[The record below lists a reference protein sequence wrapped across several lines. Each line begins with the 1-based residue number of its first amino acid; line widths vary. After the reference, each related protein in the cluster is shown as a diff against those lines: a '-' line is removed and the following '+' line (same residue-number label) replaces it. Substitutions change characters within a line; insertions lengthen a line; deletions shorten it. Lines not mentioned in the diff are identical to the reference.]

1 MRGNTESLIEYAYMA
16 MEWPAMKTIRIATLL
31 LVSSWLAA
39 PAATASTHVSRC
51 ATADGG
57 STYTDGSCRA
67 LGGKPAPMSANLM
80 RSLAREGALGG
91 NADFR
96 PQAGVAPAPKPGAG
110 ARNRLGESTCPR
122 TPRELAGALKRS
134 LGDGEVSRL
143 ASLYDWGGMGKRQAQ
158 AVLDRLED
166 LSERPLIDGQFF
178 ATGDGGTVQIVQG
191 AKAAPTVTEIP
202 VNRRA
207 GCLLLAL

>member
-1 MRGNTESLIEYAYMA
+1 
-16 MEWPAMKTIRIATLL
+16 MKVKAIRIPILL
-31 LVSSWLAA
+31 LSAAWLAA

-51 ATADGG
+51 TTADGG

-91 NADFR
+91 NEDFR
-96 PQAGVAPAPKPGAG
+96 PQVGATPAAAPGAG
-110 ARNRLGESTCPR
+110 NRHRLGEASCAR

-134 LGDGEVSRL
+134 LGDGEVNRL

-166 LSERPLIDGQFF
+166 LSESPLIDGQFF
-178 ATGDGGTVQIVQG
+178 PTGDGGTVQIVQG
-191 AKAAPTVTEIP
+191 ARAAPTVTEIP

>member
-1 MRGNTESLIEYAYMA
+1 
-16 MEWPAMKTIRIATLL
+16 MKRTSIAIFLL
-31 LVSSWLAA
+31 SAAWLAS
-39 PAATASTHVSRC
+39 PSATASTHVSRC
-51 ATADGG
+51 STADGG

-67 LGGKPAPMSANLM
+67 LGGKPVPMSANLM

-91 NADFR
+91 SEDFR
-96 PQAGVAPAPKPGAG
+96 PQARPAPALRPAG
-110 ARNRLGESTCPR
+110 NTHRLGEATCPR

-158 AVLDRLED
+158 AVLDRLAD
-166 LSERPLIDGQFF
+166 LSDSPLIDGQFF
-178 ATGDGGTVQIVQG
+178 PTGDGGTVQIVQG
-191 AKAAPTVTEIP
+191 AKSAPTVTEIP

>member
-1 MRGNTESLIEYAYMA
+1 
-16 MEWPAMKTIRIATLL
+16 MKRISTAIFLL
-31 LVSSWLAA
+31 TAAWLAA

-51 ATADGG
+51 STADGG

-67 LGGKPAPMSANLM
+67 IGGTPVPMSANLM

-91 NADFR
+91 DEGFR
-96 PQAGVAPAPKPGAG
+96 PPAGVARTGTGLPGAG
-110 ARNRLGESTCPR
+110 ETHRLGEGTCPR
-122 TPRELAGALKRS
+122 TPAQLASALRNS
-134 LGDGEVSRL
+134 LGDGEVNRL

-158 AVLDRLED
+158 AVLDRLERMSD
-166 LSERPLIDGQFF
+166 RPLIDGQFF
-178 ATGDGGTVQIVQG
+178 PSGDGGTVQLVQG
-191 AKAAPTVTEIP
+191 AKSAPTVTEVA